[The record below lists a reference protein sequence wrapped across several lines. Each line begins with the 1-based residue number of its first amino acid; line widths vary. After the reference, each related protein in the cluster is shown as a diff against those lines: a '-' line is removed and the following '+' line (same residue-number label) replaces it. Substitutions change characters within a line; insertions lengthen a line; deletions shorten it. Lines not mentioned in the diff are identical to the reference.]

1 MNILSEIIDLLSSIF
16 IPATFVAMVIHTNK
30 LVTRKKLS
38 NALRFFVL
46 TGVFFPIVSIG
57 IWVYA
62 IYAKPGNR
70 DQRLRYRLIPNIL
83 AGTVLSGALL
93 FLIVLIMSMDATH
106 SDEIPVKEIDFNK
119 MQENLGIKF
128 DPQNATVDTAF
139 FDNFFRS
146 SDSFYKLRLNDEEN
160 AEFTSQI
167 KKTPDFVF
175 QHDTAYQ
182 VAQIIESWPKSGFTE
197 SYDSKGNRPG
207 HWIQKNDSIF
217 ILNKREPI
225 YTHEIA
231 TEALYNSNNG
241 ELYYNFSIAN

>member
-146 SDSFYKLRLNDEEN
+146 SDSFYKLRLNDE
-160 AEFTSQI
+160 
-167 KKTPDFVF
+167 
-175 QHDTAYQ
+175 
-182 VAQIIESWPKSGFTE
+182 
-197 SYDSKGNRPG
+197 
-207 HWIQKNDSIF
+207 
-217 ILNKREPI
+217 
-225 YTHEIA
+225 
-231 TEALYNSNNG
+231 
-241 ELYYNFSIAN
+241 